1 MVLADLLR
9 CLAEGHCFIVGQD
22 LTSNIVPGF
31 WCNCAIRVCVHKQL
45 REPSRQ
51 NSCLFWLLGF
61 QLMLCRVYQ
70 ASGQTLLCFL
80 TICLLVSLRVCLCCW
95 YGCMLLLLL
104 LLAVVVV
111 VVVVVD
117 SCRFCSRS
125 CWCHLCVVTTLL
137 LLPLS
142 SALYSRLAARHRFSI
157 DPYKVVHLP
166 SFTRTR
172 FTPLVC
178 YVYCTN
184 FHGYFECFPRP
195 AKYF

>member
-61 QLMLCRVYQ
+61 QLMALPSL
-70 ASGQTLLCFL
+70 SGGQVKPCFVFL

-104 LLAVVVV
+104 LLPLLWLWLLLSIAVVFAVV
-111 VVVVVD
+111 AVGVTSV
-117 SCRFCSRS
+117 
-125 CWCHLCVVTTLL
+125 VVTTLL

-157 DPYKVVHLP
+157 DPYKVYIYHPLP
-166 SFTRTR
+166 VQGS
-172 FTPLVC
+172 
-178 YVYCTN
+178 
-184 FHGYFECFPRP
+184 HH
-195 AKYF
+195 